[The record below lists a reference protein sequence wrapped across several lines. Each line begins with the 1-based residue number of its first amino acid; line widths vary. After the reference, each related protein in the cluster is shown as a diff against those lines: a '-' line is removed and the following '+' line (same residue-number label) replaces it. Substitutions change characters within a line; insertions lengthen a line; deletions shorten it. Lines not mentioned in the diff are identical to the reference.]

1 MDRFSSKNP
10 FNEPLTKPFFPAQP
24 LKLKESLRIRDGLGG
39 GGTDLVSRSILE
51 IIRKKNSAWG
61 FPWVCD
67 N

>member
-10 FNEPLTKPFFPAQP
+10 FNEPLAKSFFPAQP

-39 GGTDLVSRSILE
+39 GTDLVSSPILDA
-51 IIRKKNSAWG
+51 IREKNSAWG